1 MSQHRKRFIAVAVGV
16 LVLLAGALAFAAGG
30 RAASGNVCS
39 TPTVSGSAASCVSE
53 LVVPHFISTPA
64 DNAVSVTKFH
74 NESGIG
80 GANATHVLLSLTF
93 PDTTAVT
100 IVGTAVYVAAPGSST
115 FTKITTTCTTSLTP
129 PTVVSCPAGNIGGDG
144 RAKMIVE
151 FSGSGGGPLKGEAQ
165 YGEGGGNPSN
175 PPNDDQVN
183 SDTLTVGSG
192 AAGGGCFPSG
202 TNTVLGTLNGQS
214 TTAVVGQTNDP
225 TLPCTF
231 ADAGVK
237 PNSDA
242 KPGVGSSSS
251 QLSFVEF
258 PSLQGS
264 GYATVTI
271 TFPSAIKVTSKTP
284 IFEDTNYAVPYFTT
298 FITVTNCDNKGNIV
312 VNNSKGTFVGTPP
325 KGETDSS
332 NPLYY
337 DTCVVSRSP
346 STNAVV
352 LHVLASAFD
361 QTYKG

>member
-1 MSQHRKRFIAVAVGV
+1 MRFHRLKLVALGGAAALVV
-16 LVLLAGALAFAAGG
+16 LATVLAFAAGS
-30 RAASGNVCS
+30 RAASGNICS
-39 TPTVSGSAASCVSE
+39 TPTVSGSAASCVTE
-53 LVVPHFISTPA
+53 LVVPHFISTAA
-64 DNAVSVTKFH
+64 DSAVSVTKFH
-74 NESGIG
+74 NEAGIG
-80 GANATHVLLSLTF
+80 GANATHVLLTVTF
-93 PDTTAVT
+93 PNDVT
-100 IVGTAVYVAAPGSST
+100 VESATVWVAAPGSTS
-115 FTKITTTCTTSLTP
+115 FTKINNPSCTPAANSE
-129 PTVVSCPAGNIGGDG
+129 SCSAGNIAGDG
-144 RAKMIVE
+144 RAKMIVS
-151 FSGSGGGPLKGEAQ
+151 FHGSGNGSLKGEAQ

-183 SDTLTVGSG
+183 YDTLTVGSA

-214 TTAVVGQTNDP
+214 TSAIVGQTTDP

-271 TFPSAIKVTSKTP
+271 TFPSAIKVNSKTP
-284 IFEDTNYAVPYFTT
+284 IFEDTNYAVQYFTT

-312 VNNSKGTFVGTPP
+312 VNNSKGTFIGTPP

-337 DTCVVSRSP
+337 DSCVVSRSP
-346 STNAVV
+346 STNQVV

>member
-1 MSQHRKRFIAVAVGV
+1 MTRHRK
-16 LVLLAGALAFAAGG
+16 LLALGGVAALVVLTGLLAFAAGS
-30 RAASGNVCS
+30 RAASGNICN
-39 TPTVSGSAASCVSE
+39 TPTVGVSAASCVTE
-53 LVVPHFISTPA
+53 LVVPHFISTA
-64 DNAVSVTKFH
+64 TANAVSVTKFH

-100 IVGTAVYVAAPGSST
+100 IGTPAVYVATPGSST
-115 FTKITTTCTTSLTP
+115 FTKIATTCTTSSTL
-129 PTVVSCPAGNIGGDG
+129 PTVVSCPAGNIAGDG

-151 FSGSGGGPLKGEAQ
+151 FNGSAGGQLKGEAQ

-183 SDTLTVGSG
+183 YDTLTVGSD
-192 AAGGGCFPSG
+192 AAGGGCFPTG
-202 TNTVLGTLNGQS
+202 TNTVLGTLNGQT
-214 TTAVVGQTNDP
+214 TTAIVGQTNDP

-271 TFPSAIKVTSKTP
+271 TFPSAIKVSSKTP

-337 DTCVVSRSP
+337 DSCVVSRNP
-346 STNAVV
+346 STNSVV
-352 LHVLASAFD
+352 LDVLASAFD